1 MKILKRILKV
11 LLALIAILV
20 LCFAGLIIY
29 ALASDYKPAASD
41 LLAVPDNPATL
52 KDSLEINLLTWNIGY
67 AGLDK
72 DMDFFKDGGT
82 KVITPKNR
90 CLENISG
97 ICDFLKKNDSIDFF
111 LIQEID
117 RKSKRSYRIDEY
129 ERISKVLPAYH
140 PFFAK
145 NYDVFFVPVPPSQP
159 MGKVLSGLATFS
171 KYIPENST
179 RYSLPGD
186 FGFPTQLFY
195 LDRCFMVNRYKLVNG
210 KELVLINTHNEA
222 FDESGE
228 IRKAQMEKLKE
239 YVLNEYVSGNYVI
252 IGGDWNQ
259 YPPDLKP
266 SFAHDKSFTGK
277 VGNFN
282 LRGIEATYM
291 PAEWKWIFDPSTPS
305 VRTDMAAYQ
314 ASVTPTSICDIFLV
328 SPNIKSL
335 GVKGC
340 DLGFT
345 FSDHNPVIVKVK
357 LGQ

>member
-1 MKILKRILKV
+1 MKAVKRILKV
-11 LLALIAILV
+11 FFALVIAALTLFI
-20 LCFAGLIIY
+20 GLIVY
-29 ALASDYKPAASD
+29 AVVSDYKPAD
-41 LLAVPDNPATL
+41 KILIENNDNPSVI
-52 KDSLEINLLTWNIGY
+52 KDSSVISLLTWNIGY

-90 CLENISG
+90 CLENIAG
-97 ICDFLKKNDSIDFF
+97 ISDFIKKNDSIDFI

-129 ERISKVLPAYH
+129 EKIAGLLKDHH

-159 MGKVLSGLATFS
+159 MGKVVSGIATFS

-195 LDRCFMVNRYKLVNG
+195 LDRCFMVNRYKVENG

-222 FDESGE
+222 FDENGE

-239 YVLNEYVSGNYVI
+239 YVINEYKSGNYVI

-266 SFAHDKSFTGK
+266 EFPGNKAFTGV

-282 LRGIEATYM
+282 LRGIEADYM
-291 PAEWKWIFDPSTPS
+291 PAEWKWLFDQTTPS
-305 VRTDMAAYQ
+305 VRTLMAAYDP
-314 ASVTPTSICDIFLV
+314 ATTPVSICDIFLV
-328 SPNIKSL
+328 SPNVEALK
-335 GVKGC
+335 VKGC
-340 DLGFT
+340 HLGFAW
-345 FSDHNPVIVKVK
+345 SDHNPVLVQLK
-357 LGQ
+357 LK